1 MLPYFW
7 FRFFFN
13 PYLYFVFV
21 GFFYP
26 YFLKKMSIPRKRTIS
41 TKIVL
46 VTCYPLCILKSFDT
60 RSHWD
65 IFFHCG
71 VIYQWWKFFV
81 GIEHFCLFKLKFG
94 CDAILFLLVS
104 KTLRVLDVVQLTAVC
119 GTRAAK
125 KSIKVLRS
133 YSIRSQLIFSDF
145 AYQLR
150 FELNAAVK
158 RKSF

>member
-1 MLPYFW
+1 M
-7 FRFFFN
+7 
-13 PYLYFVFV
+13 
-21 GFFYP
+21 
-26 YFLKKMSIPRKRTIS
+26 
-41 TKIVL
+41 
-46 VTCYPLCILKSFDT
+46 
-60 RSHWD
+60 
-65 IFFHCG
+65 
-71 VIYQWWKFFV
+71 

-104 KTLRVLDVVQLTAVC
+104 KTLRVLDVVVQLTSAVC

-150 FELNAAVK
+150 FELNDAVK
-158 RKSF
+158 RKSLLSAEFQKLFFLRLICSCVFVKTIKTKEHKSHKYANFCLTACLSYANMLDLEDIALYF

>member
-1 MLPYFW
+1 MNKKKSWVLPFK
-7 FRFFFN
+7 RFEIEHLLKLTPLILISILFQSLLLFC
-13 PYLYFVFV
+13 L
-21 GFFYP
+21 GFFYSFFFKEDE
-26 YFLKKMSIPRKRTIS
+26 YSKKKPIS

-104 KTLRVLDVVQLTAVC
+104 KTLRVLDVVQLTSVC
-119 GTRAAK
+119 SVR
-125 KSIKVLRS
+125 
-133 YSIRSQLIFSDF
+133 D
-145 AYQLR
+145 
-150 FELNAAVK
+150 
-158 RKSF
+158 

>member
-1 MLPYFW
+1 M
-7 FRFFFN
+7 
-13 PYLYFVFV
+13 
-21 GFFYP
+21 
-26 YFLKKMSIPRKRTIS
+26 
-41 TKIVL
+41 
-46 VTCYPLCILKSFDT
+46 
-60 RSHWD
+60 
-65 IFFHCG
+65 
-71 VIYQWWKFFV
+71 

-104 KTLRVLDVVQLTAVC
+104 KTLRVLDVVQLTGVC

-158 RKSF
+158 RKIFLDLLKSKQKL